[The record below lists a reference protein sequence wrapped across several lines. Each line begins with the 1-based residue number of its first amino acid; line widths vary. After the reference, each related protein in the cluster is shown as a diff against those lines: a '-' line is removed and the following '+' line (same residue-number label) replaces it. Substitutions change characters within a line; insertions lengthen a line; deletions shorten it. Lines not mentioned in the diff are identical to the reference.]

1 METGTAAAICLI
13 GAIAATLLKQYH
25 KEQAL
30 LCSIGVCVIVLLA
43 ILSYLSHIAETIQ
56 ELYAKTNLPGS
67 YLSVIWKA
75 LGVCYLTNLAVDLCR
90 DCGETALAGTAELW
104 GRLTLVL
111 LALPM
116 LKQVLELLTGVLNG
130 S

>member
-43 ILSYLSHIAETIQ
+43 ILSYLSPIAETIQ
-56 ELYAKTNLPGS
+56 ELYAKANLPGS

-90 DCGETALAGTAELW
+90 DCGETAELW

>member
-1 METGTAAAICLI
+1 MTSVDK
-13 GAIAATLLKQYH
+13 KQV
-25 KEQAL
+25 L
-30 LCSIGVCVIVLLA
+30 VGSIVVCVIVSVA
-43 ILSYLSHIAETIQ
+43 ILYYLSPIEESMQ
-56 ELYAKTNLPGS
+56 ELDAKSNLPGS